1 MFESEEQKKR
11 VELIITL
18 LAKLY
23 VVLELSI
30 DGCLVCH
37 KSLTHDLECPIPLPG
52 LYYLKTNN
60 ATPATPSAPSPSASA
75 PTNPSPTRWST
86 SLSCSSRKSCNPV
99 YNFFFTPLAARATLN
114 CEILKWEV
122 HRNGYKGSTTTSKP

>member
-30 DGCLVCH
+30 DNCPVCH
-37 KSLTHDLECPIPLPG
+37 KALTHDSECPI
-52 LYYLKTNN
+52 
-60 ATPATPSAPSPSASA
+60 
-75 PTNPSPTRWST
+75 
-86 SLSCSSRKSCNPV
+86 SLAWTLLNEDQQRDAR
-99 YNFFFTPLAARATLN
+99 TAIRALALSIGKDESLADPM
-114 CEILKWEV
+114 V
-122 HRNGYKGSTTTSKP
+122 H

>member
-30 DGCLVCH
+30 DGCPVCH
-37 KSLTHDLECPIPLPG
+37 KALAHDSECPISL
-52 LYYLKTNN
+52 
-60 ATPATPSAPSPSASA
+60 A
-75 PTNPSPTRWST
+75 WSLLT
-86 SLSCSSRKSCNPV
+86 EDEQRDARTAIRALALSIGTDDSLADPM
-99 YNFFFTPLAARATLN
+99 
-114 CEILKWEV
+114 V
-122 HRNGYKGSTTTSKP
+122 H